1 MGWCNYIYQFSY
13 SNKQLDKRQ
22 NNITLIDYY
31 SSNCHIYN
39 YETIGYYIYLFFS
52 HFLFLGFNTLRQF
65 DLESHLDIISASWN
79 FKAI

>member
-52 HFLFLGFNTLRQF
+52 HYNWRYCKSMYILAEEHIKNRRYRK
-65 DLESHLDIISASWN
+65 DLS
-79 FKAI
+79 